1 MRRLLLLLL
10 LLLLLHQIDLPV
22 AAVVVVVPQPDL
34 YHWHTLVWLPPP
46 WVKSWHL
53 DLKNTFAV
61 IFVIIEKN
69 IKANKSLIMFEHH
82 LTTNVT

>member
-34 YHWHTLVWLPPP
+34 YHWHTLVWNELLLFSP
-46 WVKSWHL
+46 L
-53 DLKNTFAV
+53 IDLIDFTDILSRF
-61 IFVIIEKN
+61 
-69 IKANKSLIMFEHH
+69 
-82 LTTNVT
+82 